1 MVHQMAEE
9 LRGAMLAELAGKLSP
24 SPPAQG
30 TGQSSPGRHSVTKP
44 PGEAGRAGGRANR
57 HAPREPDT
65 GGRSGEAR
73 KIPFFPLPM
82 SLQCFLPEKLNIMPS
97 GKGKMFEQAQIPL
110 PRAGKKVNLELEAIN
125 RLLP

>member
-1 MVHQMAEE
+1 MGRGGERRAG
-9 LRGAMLAELAGKLSP
+9 LRWVLGG
-24 SPPAQG
+24 PPPQG
-30 TGQSSPGRHSVTKP
+30 QL
-44 PGEAGRAGGRANR
+44 GEAGHAGGRANR
-57 HAPREPDT
+57 HALREPDT

-73 KIPFFPLPM
+73 KIPFFPLPT
-82 SLQCFLPEKLNIMPS
+82 SLQRFLPEKLNIMPS